1 MKTRPTLHQL
11 VHTLSYGD
19 AISTEVL
26 ALQQAIQA
34 LGYNSE
40 IYALHEH
47 PNYRGRTRSVESLS
61 QSKDTHLIL
70 HYSLGSSLND
80 IYANW
85 TDGGRILVYHNITP
99 AHWYREINTRVS
111 DDILRGVKELPVL
124 CELSDQIWADSAF
137 NARELGEYGQFDV
150 EVLDLLVSDSR
161 WNIARD
167 ERIYS
172 AVKGSRGC
180 QVLHVGRLAPNK
192 CLEDVIK
199 IFYFLVRYADPDSR
213 LRLVGID
220 TDTEMYA
227 FALRDLAD
235 RLGIGGSV
243 EFTGAL
249 SDSEVR
255 ALYESS
261 DVYLCMS
268 EHEGFC
274 LPLIESMHFGL
285 PVVAFSAAAVPET
298 LGDAGILVC
307 DKRHAEVAKAVDL
320 LSRDNDL
327 RQRLVEKGKKR
338 VERYSPQEFFN
349 RVEILTRDFLESKAL
364 KGAMNAGRL

>member
-1 MKTRPTLHQL
+1 MTVPTMHQL

-26 ALQQAIQA
+26 ALQEALQA

-47 PNYRGRTRSVESLS
+47 PNYRGRTRSAESLS
-61 QSKDTHLIL
+61 LSRDAHLIL

-85 TDGGRILVYHNITP
+85 THGGRILVYHNITP
-99 AHWYREINTRVS
+99 ASWYKEINTRVS
-111 DDILRGVKELPVL
+111 NDILRGVEELPTL
-124 CELSDQIWADSAF
+124 CALSDQIWADSEF
-137 NARELGEYGQFDV
+137 NARELDKYGAFDV
-150 EVLDLLVSDSR
+150 AVLDLLVSDSR
-161 WNIARD
+161 WKVARD
-167 ERIYS
+167 EKIFA
-172 AVKGSRGC
+172 AVKGSQGL

-199 IFYFLVRYADPDSR
+199 VFYFLVRYTDTDSR

-235 RLGIGGSV
+235 RLGIGSSV

-255 ALYESS
+255 ALYEAS

-274 LPLIESMHFGL
+274 LPLIESMHFSL

-298 LGDAGILVC
+298 LGDAGVLVR
-307 DKRHAEVAKAVDL
+307 DKRHAEIAKVVASISRDVGLRQLLIDKGRRRVAKYSAKEFA
-320 LSRDNDL
+320 S
-327 RQRLVEKGKKR
+327 R
-338 VERYSPQEFFN
+338 VEF
-349 RVEILTRDFLESKAL
+349 LTEDFLNSIAL
-364 KGAMNAGRL
+364 KGAGNARRI